1 MFWAN
6 MSSSWLDFFD
16 AAGISEDPNAQT
28 MLDDLDD
35 QGGSATGFT
44 DTSHLPLDLD
54 RSPACIMSQH
64 LESGRTVQ
72 VLQASSRENSQ
83 GSRRLVSGSNPN
95 LWSLFPAANQWR
107 TCSLT
112 LETEACGC
120 KKELYRSAPRDKK
133 VDADGRVLRGGGSTF
148 TEERKEVLN
157 FIGLLLREFVNPRYP
172 HDSICFPHFFRLPMK
187 QTFEKAERAAQR
199 SRTI

>member
-72 VLQASSRENSQ
+72 VLQASSRENPQ
-83 GSRRLVSGSNPN
+83 GGWYLGPIQICN
-95 LWSLFPAANQWR
+95 
-107 TCSLT
+107 
-112 LETEACGC
+112 
-120 KKELYRSAPRDKK
+120 
-133 VDADGRVLRGGGSTF
+133 TF

-172 HDSICFPHFFRLPMK
+172 YDSILFPHFSS
-187 QTFEKAERAAQR
+187 QA
-199 SRTI
+199 TIGTNF